1 MVKSSHTHNNY
12 NCCMNIQL
20 QLQLFTI
27 PLYLCYYLQ
36 YTYFFVRR
44 AYHLF
49 NVFLGIYLGFPVAVS
64 MKIIA

>member
-1 MVKSSHTHNNY
+1 MVKSSHKHNYY

-27 PLYLCYYLQ
+27 PLYLCCCLQ
-36 YTYFFVRR
+36 YTYLFVRD
-44 AYHLF
+44 AHHLF

-64 MKIIA
+64 MEIII